1 MQYFLALKLGQKRV
15 AESREYL
22 NTLTGGKAMP
32 ALALAATKSNVWQ
45 AVGEENLYA
54 FVDESAGFI
63 LTDNSGYILALVDK
77 SGSSKT
83 IVQGVTQLQ
92 KENLEKNEWNSLLD
106 NEKLK
111 RINSIEDNIYPF
123 EGTLLSF
130 ENYKNLL
137 GNIKGEID
145 WWVISSN
152 PSIFIDESIPF

>member
-15 AESREYL
+15 ADSREYL

-92 KENLEKNEWNSLLD
+92 KENLEKIF
-106 NEKLK
+106 EK
-111 RINSIEDNIYPF
+111 DNIQKF
-123 EGTLLSF
+123 EG
-130 ENYKNLL
+130 K
-137 GNIKGEID
+137 
-145 WWVISSN
+145 VIL
-152 PSIFIDESIPF
+152 PV